1 MVKRDE
7 MAMSFSISLH
17 WLPLKELMLD
27 CDRQRVETRQFER
40 NVCKRKRGR
49 RKERASERERQRER
63 EGEGERVRKKDRER
77 KREKKFNQIE
87 ISNIEREGIKRTSRK
102 SS

>member
-1 MVKRDE
+1 MIDRESKPDN
-7 MAMSFSISLH
+7 
-17 WLPLKELMLD
+17 LKEMF
-27 CDRQRVETRQFER
+27 VKENGEGG
-40 NVCKRKRGR
+40 KR
-49 RKERASERERQRER
+49 ERASERDRGRERQRER